1 MRLQFAAQSVAGNRA
16 GPNEDCIGWNDSANL
31 WVLADGM
38 GGHAAGE
45 IASRLTVD
53 HTLRWGVN
61 SRLSYALLKAHEAV
75 AAAALADATLTG
87 MGSTVVAWQLR
98 ERSCEIGWVGD
109 SRCYLWRDGRLTQLT
124 QDHSL
129 ARALGPM
136 ATGHAAH
143 TLTQAIG
150 MDNPQ
155 PEVISRRVRVGD
167 IFLLASDGLTGEA
180 NDETISSVLKS
191 TTDADTG
198 LAALLQ
204 AALDHGGRDNVS
216 IILIRVM
223 GRWFE
228 RPALLYPLLL
238 VALLLV
244 LLIGWPLLQEPK

>member
-1 MRLQFAAQSVAGNRA
+1 MRLRFAARSVAGNRA
-16 GPNEDCIGWNDSANL
+16 GPNEDCIGWDEAARL

-53 HTLRWGVN
+53 HTLRWAVN
-61 SRLSYALLKAHEAV
+61 SRLTFALARAHEAV
-75 AAAALADATLTG
+75 VAAADADAARTG

-98 ERSCEIGWVGD
+98 GRSCEIAWIGD
-109 SRCYLWRDGRLTQLT
+109 SRCYLLRGGRLEQLT

-129 ARALGPM
+129 ARALGPL
-136 ATGHAAH
+136 ATGHVAH

-155 PEVISRRVRVGD
+155 PEVISRPVRVGD
-167 IFLLASDGLTGEA
+167 IFLLATDGLTSEA
-180 NDETISSVLKS
+180 NDETIRRLLKS
-191 TTDADTG
+191 TTDPDAG
-198 LAALLQ
+198 VAALLK

-216 IILIRVM
+216 IILIQVV

-228 RPALLYPLLL
+228 RPALRYPLLL
-238 VALLLV
+238 GALLLV
-244 LLIGWPLLQEPK
+244 GLIGWTLL